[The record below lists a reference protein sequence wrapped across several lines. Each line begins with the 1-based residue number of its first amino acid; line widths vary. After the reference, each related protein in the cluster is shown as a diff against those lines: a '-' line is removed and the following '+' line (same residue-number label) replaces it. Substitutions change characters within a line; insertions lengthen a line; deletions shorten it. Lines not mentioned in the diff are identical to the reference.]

1 MISEKMVTLI
11 KENADE
17 LAKRL
22 CKDLLS
28 REETKSYRKLNEDI
42 VYERVFDVYNRLD
55 SWLQKDKSKG
65 EIRDHYIALG
75 KKRFS
80 EGIPLT
86 EVVMAL
92 MLIKRHLWL
101 YVLEKHFFD
110 SSYEF
115 QQALEFNN
123 RVVLFFDR
131 AIYFA
136 TMGYEKE
143 LRKAAEKAEG
153 GFFSRLLKKD

>member
-1 MISEKMVTLI
+1 MISEAMISII
-11 KENADE
+11 KDNADE
-17 LAKRL
+17 LTKRL

-28 REETKSYRKLNEDI
+28 REETKNYRKLNEDL
-42 VYERVFDVYNRLD
+42 VYERVYDVYSRLD
-55 SWLQKDKSKG
+55 SWLAKDKAKG
-65 EIRDHYIALG
+65 EILNHYTKLG
-75 KKRFS
+75 EKRFK

-101 YVLEKHFFD
+101 YTLEKHFFD
-110 SSYEF
+110 TSYEF

-131 AIYFA
+131 AIYFT

-143 LRKAAEKAEG
+143 LRKAVEKSGG
-153 GFFSRLLKKD
+153 GFLSRLMGKG